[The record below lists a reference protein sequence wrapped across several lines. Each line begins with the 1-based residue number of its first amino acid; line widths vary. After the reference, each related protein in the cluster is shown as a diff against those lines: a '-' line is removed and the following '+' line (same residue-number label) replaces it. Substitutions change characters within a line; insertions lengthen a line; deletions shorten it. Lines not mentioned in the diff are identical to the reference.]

1 MLWKNNHQASKDHQV
16 DNLHLLV
23 YEWGLTTW
31 VEREKK
37 VVLNEYYILKSS
49 PKYYFF
55 EKVQISLSNN
65 MMRGLSSG
73 FFKIEGCHWISKIM
87 FEVSN

>member
-1 MLWKNNHQASKDHQV
+1 MFSKLRKAFYEEESRVRVQEKKHNDHEV

-23 YEWGLTTW
+23 HEWGLTTW
-31 VEREKK
+31 FEREKK
-37 VVLNEYYILKSS
+37 VVMNEYYILKSS

-65 MMRGLSSG
+65 MMRG
-73 FFKIEGCHWISKIM
+73 FI
-87 FEVSN
+87 